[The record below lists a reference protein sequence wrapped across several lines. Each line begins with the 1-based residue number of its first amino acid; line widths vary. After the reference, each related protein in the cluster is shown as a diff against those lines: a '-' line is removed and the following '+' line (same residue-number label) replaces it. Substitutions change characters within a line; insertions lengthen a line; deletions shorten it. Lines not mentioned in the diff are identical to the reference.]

1 MSDQKNGSRF
11 ALTRWTL
18 VERTRGKTPEAKVAL
33 RELCEAYYAPV
44 VAFLRREGNHDDSAR
59 DLAHEFFA
67 KILSGDS
74 LGGAERA
81 RGRFRSYLL
90 GAVKH
95 FLMNQ
100 RREAGTQK
108 RGGAA
113 DHVAIGPGTDTSP
126 GFDVTD
132 NRALPSDAVFDRE
145 WALAIVERA
154 LASLE
159 QECVAAG
166 DAAQFAA
173 LKPWLSPAAAPQS
186 QARIAAQLG
195 TTENALKVAIHRLR
209 RRFRELVREEISQ
222 TLDRPEDLDEEM
234 RHLIDALAARGG

>member
-1 MSDQKNGSRF
+1 MNDESNASRF

-18 VERTRGKTPEAKVAL
+18 VERTRGNTPEAKAAL

-44 VAFLRREGNHDDSAR
+44 VAFLRREGHHEDSAR

-74 LGGAERA
+74 LGSAEPA

-90 GAVKH
+90 GALKH
-95 FLMNQ
+95 FLINQ
-100 RREAGTQK
+100 RRDAMREK

-113 DHVAIGPGTDTSP
+113 KHVAIGPGTDTSP
-126 GFDVTD
+126 GLDVAD
-132 NRALPSDAVFDRE
+132 NRALPPDAIFDRE
-145 WALAIVERA
+145 WALAIIERA
-154 LASLE
+154 LVQLE

-173 LKPWLSPAAAPQS
+173 LKPWLSPVAPAHS
-186 QARIAAQLG
+186 QAQIAEQLG

-209 RRFRELVREEISQ
+209 RRFRELVREQISQ
-222 TLDRPEDLDEEM
+222 TLNRPEDLDEEM
-234 RHLIDALAARGG
+234 RHLIDALAARGS